1 MMLICYIFIPTTE
14 AISPYFARQDI
25 ADDVNDL
32 VKLDYSN
39 YSITRV
45 NNSDA
50 SEKKIADSIDMDY
63 VTYLSDG
70 KNSQNVTLW
79 LTRGFNDTLFETKN
93 IMVDFGMYIDVSPG
107 IASWDHG
114 ISSYHKQI
122 TWPSN
127 AYFDLPRY
135 VHLKSNRLSG

>member
-1 MMLICYIFIPTTE
+1 M
-14 AISPYFARQDI
+14 
-25 ADDVNDL
+25 
-32 VKLDYSN
+32 
-39 YSITRV
+39 
-45 NNSDA
+45 
-50 SEKKIADSIDMDY
+50 
-63 VTYLSDG
+63 G
-70 KNSQNVTLW
+70 KTLNVTLW

-135 VHLKSNRLSG
+135 VHLKSNRLLDREYSRGGSWKLVRP

>member
-70 KNSQNVTLW
+70 KNSQCYFVV
-79 LTRGFNDTLFETKN
+79 DT
-93 IMVDFGMYIDVSPG
+93 G
-107 IASWDHG
+107 I
-114 ISSYHKQI
+114 
-122 TWPSN
+122 
-127 AYFDLPRY
+127 
-135 VHLKSNRLSG
+135 